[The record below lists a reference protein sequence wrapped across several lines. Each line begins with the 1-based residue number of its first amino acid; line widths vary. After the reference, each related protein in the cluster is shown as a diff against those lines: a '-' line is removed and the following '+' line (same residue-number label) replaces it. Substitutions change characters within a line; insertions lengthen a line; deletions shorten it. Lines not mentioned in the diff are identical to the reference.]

1 MGYLIEITE
10 KKAEKLSEHLE
21 EGLRHIG
28 KAMQCVDE
36 WMEENGMS
44 ERGRMNYRDEG
55 RHSYGRYGNR
65 NYMERGGYGNR
76 EDDDDEEYEHYQR
89 MNERRRR
96 DSMGRYR

>member
-1 MGYLIEITE
+1 MYMIQIEE
-10 KKAEKLSEHLE
+10 SKLDKMSEYAEKMLKYGGKLMSCIEEMSEE
-21 EGLRHIG
+21 S
-28 KAMQCVDE
+28 
-36 WMEENGMS
+36 GMG

-55 RHSYGRYGNR
+55 RHSYGRYG
-65 NYMERGGYGNR
+65 RGGYGNR